1 MTDKYL
7 DILHRYWGY
16 DDFRSIQRRIIE
28 SIAAGRDTL
37 GLMPTGGG
45 KSITFQVPALA
56 QRGTCIVVTPLIAL
70 MEDQVGNL
78 RMRGVKAAAIHSGMT
93 RDEIVRQ
100 LDNVVM
106 GEYSLLYVSP
116 ERLQTELFQNKVR
129 HMRVSFITVDEAHC
143 ISQWGYDF
151 RPSYLQIAE
160 IRKLVPGAP
169 VLALTAT
176 ATPEVVKDIQKQLG
190 FREENV
196 VSMSFERK
204 NLTYIVRHTVD
215 KLYEMEHILNHVPG
229 SAIIYTRN
237 RRQTH
242 EIAERL
248 CQHGITAT
256 YYHAHLSQSEKNRR
270 QQAWLDN
277 EYRVMVATNAFG
289 MGINKPDV
297 RLVIHAEAPDS
308 PEAYFQEAGRAG
320 RDGQRAWAVLLYEG
334 RDCTKLL
341 RRIDETYP
349 PKDYIYKVYD
359 HLCYHMQMAVGDGLN
374 VTREFNLQEFCYK
387 YRHFPT
393 VADNALQ
400 LLNNAGYIIY
410 RPDDQLAS
418 RLMFTMQRD
427 ELYRLHTLSEQQD
440 RLILIL
446 LRKYTGLFSDYAY
459 IDEGMLER
467 ESGISAQ
474 NVYTT
479 LVSLSK
485 QGILSYIPGKRTTLI
500 TFAQRRVDH
509 DELRLPAAVYADRK
523 ASYENRIR
531 AMIQYMTD
539 QDTCHSRFLLKYF
552 GEEAEACGRC
562 DVCQSPRLTEGE
574 EEIIRKHFLA
584 QLEKG
589 PLAPDALDT
598 GGHLREL
605 YAQVVAHLVDDEEVE
620 ITEDQ
625 QFRLPIRK

>member
-1 MTDKYL
+1 MTDKFL

-16 DDFRSIQRRIIE
+16 NDFRSIQRRIIE

-70 MEDQVGNL
+70 MEDQVNNL
-78 RMRGVKAAAIHSGMT
+78 RMRGIKAAAIHSGMT

-106 GEYSLLYVSP
+106 GEYTLLYVSP

-160 IRKLVPGAP
+160 IRTLLPQAP

-190 FREENV
+190 FQEENV

-215 KLYEMEHILNHVPG
+215 KLYEMEHILDHVPG
-229 SAIIYTRN
+229 CAIIYTRN

-242 EIAERL
+242 EIAEHL
-248 CQHGITAT
+248 CRHGISAT
-256 YYHAHLSQSEKNRR
+256 NYHAHLSQSEKNRR
-270 QQAWLDN
+270 QQAWLND

-289 MGINKPDV
+289 MGIDKPDV

-374 VTREFNLQEFCYK
+374 VTREFNLQDFCYK

-393 VADNALQ
+393 VASNALQ
-400 LLNNAGYIIY
+400 LLSNAGYIIY

-446 LRKYTGLFSDYAY
+446 LRKYTGIFSDYAY
-459 IDEGMLER
+459 IDEGLLER
-467 ESGISAQ
+467 ESGLSRQII
-474 NVYTT
+474 YTT

-485 QGILSYIPGKRTTLI
+485 QGILSYIPGKQTTLV

-509 DELRLPAAVYADRK
+509 DELRLPATVYADRK

-531 AMIQYMTD
+531 AMILYVTR
-539 QDTCHSRFLLKYF
+539 QDICHSRFLLKYF
-552 GEEAEACGRC
+552 GEEADACGRC
-562 DVCQSPRLTEGE
+562 DVCQSPQLAEGE
-574 EEIIRKHFLA
+574 EEAIRRHFLA

-605 YAQVVAHLVDDEEVE
+605 YARVVAQMVDNEEVE
-620 ITEDQ
+620 VTEAQ
-625 QFRLPIRK
+625 EFRLPT

>member
-1 MTDKYL
+1 MTDKHL
-7 DILHRYWGY
+7 DILQRYWGY
-16 DDFRSIQRRIIE
+16 DDFRSIQREIIE
-28 SIAAGRDTL
+28 NIAKGRDTL

-70 MEDQVGNL
+70 MEDQVNNL
-78 RMRGVKAAAIHSGMT
+78 RMRGIKATAIHSGMT

-100 LDNVVM
+100 LDNVTL
-106 GEYSLLYVSP
+106 GEYTLLYVSP
-116 ERLQTELFQNKVR
+116 ERLQTELFQNKLR

-151 RPSYLQIAE
+151 RPSYLQITE
-160 IRKLVPGAP
+160 LRKILPQAP

-176 ATPEVVKDIQKQLG
+176 ATPAVAKDIQKQLG
-190 FREENV
+190 FKEENV
-196 VSMSFERK
+196 VGMSFERT

-215 KLYEMEHILNHVPG
+215 KLHEMVHILNHVPG
-229 SAIIYTRN
+229 CAIIYTRN

-242 EIAERL
+242 EIAEYL
-248 CQHGITAT
+248 CQKSITAT
-256 YYHAHLSQSEKNRR
+256 NYHAHLSQGEKNRR
-270 QQAWLDN
+270 QQAWLND

-289 MGINKPDV
+289 MGIDKADV
-297 RLVIHAEAPDS
+297 RLVIHAETPDS

-334 RDCTKLL
+334 RDCQKLL

-359 HLCYHMQMAVGDGLN
+359 HLCYHMQMAVGDGQD
-374 VTREFNLQEFCYK
+374 VTREFDLQDFCYK

-393 VADNALQ
+393 VASNALQ
-400 LLNNAGYIIY
+400 LLSNAGYIIY
-410 RPDDQLAS
+410 RPDEQLAS

-427 ELYRLHTLSEQQD
+427 ELYRLHTLGEHQEQ
-440 RLILIL
+440 LILIL

-467 ESGISAQ
+467 ESGLSVQ
-474 NVYTT
+474 VVYTT

-500 TFAQRRVDH
+500 TFSQRRVDH
-509 DELRLPAAVYADRK
+509 DELRLPAHVYADRK
-523 ASYENRIR
+523 RSYEERIH
-531 AMIQYMTD
+531 AMIRYVTD
-539 QDTCHSRFLLKYF
+539 PDTCHSRFLLNYF
-552 GEEAEACGRC
+552 GEKDAGNCGRC
-562 DVCQSPRLTEGE
+562 DVCQSPRLAEGE
-574 EEIIRKHFLA
+574 EEAIRQHFLA
-584 QLEKG
+584 QLTQG
-589 PLAPDALDT
+589 PLAPNALDT

-605 YAQVVAHLVDDEEVE
+605 YARVVDQMVADEEVE

-625 QFRLPIRK
+625 MFRLPT